1 MYRMRTDKPTI
12 YFTELMKNLVGIEE
26 SELLEI
32 IESKKMCDKQTA
44 YYITK
49 VISSNSEIEDYFER
63 VS

>member
-1 MYRMRTDKPTI
+1 MRTDKPTV
-12 YFTELMKNLVGIEE
+12 YYTDLMTNLVGIEE
-26 SELLEI
+26 NELLEI
-32 IESKKMCDKQTA
+32 LESKKICDKQTA

>member
-1 MYRMRTDKPTI
+1 MRTDKPTV
-12 YFTELMKNLVGIEE
+12 YYTDLMTNLVGIEE
-26 SELLEI
+26 NELLEI
-32 IESKKMCDKQTA
+32 LESKKVCDKQTA